1 METRAKPIVT
11 PALYAVLKAAAK
23 LYLAQYVVLKLAFV
37 ATTIPILPQII
48 DIKAPTKNAIAV
60 DNPYSVKKVIIM
72 NMIATNTKHIQY
84 YCFKNSYAPYINKQC
99 TCEIFSP
106 NSSNKFFC

>member
-48 DIKAPTKNAIAV
+48 DIKAFI
-60 DNPYSVKKVIIM
+60 
-72 NMIATNTKHIQY
+72 
-84 YCFKNSYAPYINKQC
+84 
-99 TCEIFSP
+99 
-106 NSSNKFFC
+106 